1 MTGLSPAAIV
11 SLLVVVVMLLAL
23 MTELIEADVIVFGAL
38 GVLLVG
44 GIITPN
50 EALAGFSNKGML
62 TVAILFIVAY
72 AAQSAGFMQFCA
84 DRVMGSG
91 KAGEARS
98 LLRMMLPVAG
108 LSAFL
113 NNTPIVA
120 MFTPYLRDWA
130 QRNGFAPSKFLIPLS
145 YVTIFGGVFTL
156 IGTSTNLVVSG
167 LYQQKHGQSL
177 GMFELGLVGLPC
189 GIAGILYLL
198 LVGRHLLPDTRTAG
212 SAIAEGREYLLEV
225 RVAADAG
232 LVGKTVE
239 AAGLRNL
246 EQLYLVE
253 IQREGKTIAP
263 VKPQEHL
270 LVDDRL
276 IFTGR
281 VEGVAQLQKISG
293 LQPVHGHD
301 LRQELLHNG
310 EARLVEVVVS
320 PSCPML
326 GKTIKEG
333 NFRARYDAAVLA
345 VHRHGERLEAKLGE
359 LVLRP
364 GDTLLLLAG
373 DDFIK
378 RWNFSREFYLVSKV
392 SDLPR
397 VNRKKAIISFCA
409 LAGMVVLSAA
419 GVMDIFEAA
428 ILAALVLLFTRCI
441 TTVEARRSI
450 ELNVLIV
457 IASSFG
463 ISKALEKT
471 GAAAW
476 LADQIIGSVQQWGAV
491 GVLAAICLMT
501 TILTEVITNNAA
513 AAVIFPIAMASAQQL
528 QVDPKPFV
536 IAIAISA
543 SASFATPIGY
553 QTNMMVY
560 GPGGYRARDFLKVG
574 VPLNILYM
582 LVSIAVIPLFW
593 KF

>member
-1 MTGLSPAAIV
+1 MSLSLLAIV
-11 SLLVVVVMLLAL
+11 TIVVVLLMLLAL
-23 MTELIEADVIVFGAL
+23 MLELIEADVIVFSAL
-38 GVLLVG
+38 GILLIS
-44 GIITPN
+44 GIVTPK
-50 EALAGFSNKGML
+50 EALEGFSNKGML
-62 TVAILFIVAY
+62 TVAVLFIVAY
-72 AAQSAGFMQFCA
+72 AAQTAGFMQFFA
-84 DRVMGSG
+84 DRVMGNGKSG
-91 KAGEARS
+91 EGRS
-98 LLRMMLPVAG
+98 LLRMMIPVAG

-120 MFTPYLRDWA
+120 MFTPYLREWA

-145 YVTIFGGVFTL
+145 YATIFGGVFTL

-167 LYQQKHGQSL
+167 LYQQKFGHSL
-177 GMFELGLVGLPC
+177 SMFELGLVGLPC
-189 GIAGILYLL
+189 GMVGILYLYFI
-198 LVGRHLLPDTRTAG
+198 GRHLLPDNRATVA
-212 SAIAEGREYLLEV
+212 SKDEGREYLLEV
-225 RVAADAG
+225 RVAVDAD
-232 LVGKTVE
+232 LIGKTVE
-239 AAGLRNL
+239 AAGLRSL
-246 EQLYLVE
+246 EQLFLVE
-253 IQREGKTIAP
+253 IVRADEQIAP

-270 LVDDRL
+270 CAGDRL
-276 IFTGR
+276 IFTGK
-281 VEGVAQLQKISG
+281 VEGITQLQKIAG
-293 LQPVHGHD
+293 LQPLHGHD
-301 LRQELLHNG
+301 LRQELQHNG
-310 EARLVEVVVS
+310 DARLVEVVVS

-345 VHRHGERLEAKLGE
+345 VHRHGERLKVKLGN
-359 LVLRP
+359 LALKP

-392 SDLPR
+392 TDLPR
-397 VNRKKAIISFCA
+397 VNRKKSIISFCA
-409 LAGMVVLSAA
+409 LLGMVILSAC
-419 GVMDIFEAA
+419 GILDIFEAA
-428 ILAALVLLFTRCI
+428 ILAMLVLLFTRCI

-463 ISKALEKT
+463 ISRALEKT

-476 LADQIIGSVQQWGAV
+476 LADQIISSVQLWGAF

-528 QVDPKPFV
+528 HVDPKPFV

-560 GPGGYRARDFLKVG
+560 GPGGYKARDFLKVG
-574 VPLNILYM
+574 LPLNVLYM
-582 LVSIAVIPLFW
+582 LVSIILIPLFW